1 MEFTIDKFNYVTGML
16 HACGFKQREDI
27 NPTKHWYSFAGKF
40 AKLTDAE
47 VEEIEFAL
55 YDLYGEHLHLNP
67 HKEMDMQDVADE
79 YNKIGKE
86 AFMKKYGDKE

>member
-1 MEFTIDKFNYVTGML
+1 MNFTIDKFTYVNGQL
-16 HACGFKQREDI
+16 HTYGFEQKEDV

-47 VEEIEFAL
+47 VEALEFEL
-55 YDLYGEHLHLNP
+55 YNLYGEHLHLNP

-79 YNKIGKE
+79 YNEIGKE
-86 AFMKKYGDKE
+86 AFMKKYGAK